1 MEFISDKLVKL
12 IERDADQMTKN
23 WLSNV
28 QKHPAT
34 PTYHIYDK
42 KKLYQ
47 RAFRVY
53 SQLGK
58 WISRATSKEDI
69 AKYYTALGK
78 QRQQEG
84 FALSEVI
91 QALIITRRHVW
102 LKVLSEGLLDTALD
116 HHQALELNNRVVLF
130 FDRAIFF
137 TSLGYEKTDLSPI
150 SPIGA

>member
-1 MEFISDKLVKL
+1 MEFISEKLIKL
-12 IERDADQMTKN
+12 IERDADQLTKN
-23 WLSNV
+23 WLNNV
-28 QKHPAT
+28 QNHPTT
-34 PTYHIYDK
+34 PTYHTYDK

-53 SQLGK
+53 SHLGK
-58 WISRATSKEDI
+58 WISRETSKEDI
-69 AKYYTALGK
+69 AKDYTALGQ
-78 QRQQEG
+78 QRRKEG

-102 LKVLSEGLLDTALD
+102 LKVLSDGFLDTVLD

-137 TSLGYEKTDLSPI
+137 TSLGYEKA
-150 SPIGA
+150 G

>member
-1 MEFISDKLVKL
+1 MEYISDKLIKL
-12 IERDADQMTKN
+12 IERDADQLTNN

-28 QKHPAT
+28 QNHPT
-34 PTYHIYDK
+34 MPTYHAYDK

-58 WISRATSKEDI
+58 WISRETSKEDI
-69 AKYYTALGK
+69 EKYYTALGK
-78 QRQQEG
+78 QRRQEG

-102 LKVLSEGLLDTALD
+102 LKVLSEGLLDTVLD
-116 HHQALELNNRVVLF
+116 HHQALEVNNRVILY

-137 TSLGYEKTDLSPI
+137 TSLGYEKAD
-150 SPIGA
+150 

>member
-1 MEFISDKLVKL
+1 MEYISDNLVKL
-12 IERDADQMTKN
+12 IERDADQLTNN
-23 WLSNV
+23 WLSNI
-28 QKHPAT
+28 KTHPTT
-34 PTYHIYDK
+34 PTYHAYDE

-58 WISRATSKEDI
+58 WISRETSKADI
-69 AKYYTALGK
+69 EKYYTALGR
-78 QRQQEG
+78 QRRQEG

-102 LKVLSEGLLDTALD
+102 LKVLSEGFLDTVLD
-116 HHQALELNNRVVLF
+116 HHQALELNNRVILY

-137 TSLGYEKTDLSPI
+137 TSLGYEKAD
-150 SPIGA
+150 

>member
-1 MEFISDKLVKL
+1 MEFISEKLIKL
-12 IERDADQMTKN
+12 IERDADQLTKN
-23 WLSNV
+23 WLNNV
-28 QKHPAT
+28 QNHPTT
-34 PTYHIYDK
+34 PTYHTYDK

-53 SQLGK
+53 SHLGK
-58 WISRATSKEDI
+58 WISKETSKEDI
-69 AKYYTALGK
+69 AKDYTALGQ
-78 QRQQEG
+78 QRRQEG

-102 LKVLSEGLLDTALD
+102 LKVLSDGFLDTVLD

-137 TSLGYEKTDLSPI
+137 TSLGYEKA
-150 SPIGA
+150 G

>member
-1 MEFISDKLVKL
+1 MEFISDKLIKL
-12 IERDADQMTKN
+12 IERDADQLTNN

-28 QKHPAT
+28 QNHPTT
-34 PTYHIYDK
+34 PTYHTYDQN
-42 KKLYQ
+42 KLYQ

-58 WISRATSKEDI
+58 WISRETSKEDI
-69 AKYYTALGK
+69 EKYYTALGK
-78 QRQQEG
+78 QRCKEG

-102 LKVLSEGLLDTALD
+102 LKVLSEGLLDTVLD
-116 HHQALELNNRVVLF
+116 HHQALELNNRVVLY

-137 TSLGYEKTDLSPI
+137 TSLGYEKAD
-150 SPIGA
+150 

>member
-12 IERDADQMTKN
+12 IERDADQLSKN

-28 QKHPAT
+28 QSHPLT

-42 KKLYQ
+42 KKLYE

-58 WISRATSKEDI
+58 WISRETSKEDI
-69 AKYYTALGK
+69 AKYYTAIGE
-78 QRQQEG
+78 QRRKEG
-84 FALSEVI
+84 FTLSEVI

-102 LKVLSEGLLDTALD
+102 LKVLSEGLLDSVLD

-137 TSLGYEKTDLSPI
+137 TSLGYEKTNLSQI
-150 SPIGA
+150 SKIRK